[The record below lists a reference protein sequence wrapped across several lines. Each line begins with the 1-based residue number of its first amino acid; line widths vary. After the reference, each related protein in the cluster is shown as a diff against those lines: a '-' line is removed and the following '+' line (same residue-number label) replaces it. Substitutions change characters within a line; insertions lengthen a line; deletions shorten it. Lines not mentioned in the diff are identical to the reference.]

1 MRVSTFQFYNLN
13 TNNLTNLQSQNNKTL
28 QKLSSGKEVSTA
40 ADDPVAN
47 IAIENLKQQSA
58 VLAQYE
64 ANINLANNRLSQEE
78 PYLAS
83 YETLVMSMKDVM
95 LEGNDGSLSW
105 DSRKVHASDL
115 RSNLDALVSL
125 ANSQDESGNYL
136 FAGTASDTQPFVNA
150 GGVVTYVGNSG
161 QRTATIG
168 DGVTLPVNDPG
179 DEVFFNVPI
188 ASGDYQ
194 ADYASATMTEKFFVE
209 SAQVVNPTLTQ
220 APGYRF
226 DFVDDGA
233 GNVAYEVYDDGGTLV
248 TGPTAFDPTQ
258 PLAFDG
264 IEVTISGD
272 PSIGDSLSMAEQE
285 SRDPF
290 SIINRAIEMLE
301 SEEGLKSPQAQA
313 EYGQLLGD
321 ITEVFNHAT
330 GVRAEVG
337 NRMKA
342 LETFENQHSDMKLV
356 SEGVKSNLE
365 DLDYAAAISEF
376 ERQTLAMNA
385 LTQTFGRV
393 NSTTL
398 FDFI

>member
-13 TNNLTNLQSQNNKTL
+13 TNNLTNLQSQTNKTL
-28 QKLSSGKEVSTA
+28 QKLSSGKEISTA

-83 YETLVMSMKDVM
+83 YETMVMSMKDVL

-105 DSRKVHASDL
+105 DSRKVYASEL
-115 RSNLDALVSL
+115 KSNLDALVSL

-136 FAGTASDTQPFVNA
+136 FAGTASDTQPFVDA
-150 GGVVTYVGNSG
+150 GGVITYAGNSG
-161 QRTATIG
+161 QRTASVG

-188 ASGDYQ
+188 AAGDYQ
-194 ADYASATMTEKFFVE
+194 ADYAGATMSGSFFMD
-209 SAQVVNPTLTQ
+209 SAEIVNPAVAQ

-233 GNVAYEVYDDGGTLV
+233 GNVAYEVYDNGGTLV
-248 TGPTAFDPTQ
+248 TGPTAFDPSQ

-264 IEVTISGD
+264 IEVSFSGE
-272 PSIGDSLSMAEQE
+272 PQIGDSLAIGEQP
-285 SRDPF
+285 SRDVF
-290 SIINRAIEMLE
+290 SIANRAIEMLE
-301 SEEGLKSPQAQA
+301 SEQGLEGPNAQA
-313 EYGQLLGD
+313 EYAQLLGD
-321 ITEVFNHAT
+321 LTEVFNHAT
-330 GVRAEVG
+330 GIRAEVG

-342 LETFENQHSDMKLV
+342 LDTFEKQHSDMKLV

-365 DLDYAAAISEF
+365 DLDYAAAISEY

-385 LTQTFGRV
+385 LTKTFGTV
-393 NSTTL
+393 NSTSL